1 MYSISHKCCWGSH
14 VTLQKHSVF
23 EATHTN
29 LKVNQKLPSKSKLLD
44 MAKLKEAVILRA
56 DSNQFKSLLISKG

>member
-23 EATHTN
+23 EATRTN

-44 MAKLKEAVILRA
+44 MAKFKEAVILRA
-56 DSNQFKSLLISKG
+56 DFNQFKSLLISKG